1 MPIKI
6 TAVPIAPPAPII
18 PRTKKI
24 KLLDIDPI
32 EIARQLTLM
41 EFSMYKKIR
50 PMECLLRSKESKPG
64 KHKDSFSEIIQLS
77 NRVHVVS
84 SVLIRPLLTC
94 VIDCELGGR
103 IRPGQGGFQAT
114 CSDRQ
119 ALHNGGRREL
129 VYGQMCLVPDS
140 LSLAVSSSTELLDHD
155 SHCVR
160 VGYAAHP

>member
-77 NRVHVVS
+77 NRVRFISCSHIELSLSRVVDCQ
-84 SVLIRPLLTC
+84 LGRGIRPRQ
-94 VIDCELGGR
+94 GR
-103 IRPGQGGFQAT
+103 LQAT

-119 ALHNGGRREL
+119 ALHHSGGCEL
-129 VYGQMCLVPDS
+129 VYGQICLVSD
-140 LSLAVSSSTELLDHD
+140 
-155 SHCVR
+155 
-160 VGYAAHP
+160 